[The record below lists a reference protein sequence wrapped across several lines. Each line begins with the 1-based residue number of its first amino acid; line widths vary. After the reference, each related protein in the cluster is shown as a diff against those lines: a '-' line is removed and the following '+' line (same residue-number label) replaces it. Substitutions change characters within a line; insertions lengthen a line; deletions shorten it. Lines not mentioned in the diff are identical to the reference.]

1 MTYYYRKNVP
11 GWPNRTITGKFVVK
25 ITIIDIDILE
35 ESTRGVD
42 NGYTKCTI
50 TTSAIVEL
58 EMSGMEITDSGSS
71 FTTITCRNNLPTS
84 YTDYS
89 SDWQL
94 RLEQYTLIVDGKTII
109 KDKQLPIKSETLR
122 VGNTDYVIT
131 YTNKIVN

>member
-1 MTYYYRKNVP
+1 
-11 GWPNRTITGKFVVK
+11 
-25 ITIIDIDILE
+25 
-35 ESTRGVD
+35 
-42 NGYTKCTI
+42 
-50 TTSAIVEL
+50 
-58 EMSGMEITDSGSS
+58 MSGMEITDSGSS

-94 RLEQYTLIVDGKTII
+94 RLEQYTLIVDGETII